1 VQNLR
6 NSLEIEVE
14 NLEISYGSVRTV
26 GPVSFSVTSGQQLT
40 LLGPS
45 GCGKTTTLRA
55 LAGLERPSGGEIRIG
70 GRTMYSAAEGV
81 NLPAEQRGLSMVFQS
96 YAIWPHMTVYENV
109 AFGLRVRRKSAA
121 EIEEK
126 VRGALDLVQMA
137 KFADRHASQLSGGQQ
152 QRVALARALIT
163 EPKVLLLDEPL
174 GALDRRLRQEMQVEL
189 KDIQRETGVTA
200 IFVTHDQEE
209 ALTLSDRIAII
220 DQGRLI
226 QVDAP
231 QTVYERP
238 ANIFA
243 ANFLGD
249 ANVFRGTPVHGG
261 LKLANGTIIETLKP
275 STGAAIVRPEKLR
288 VEAGEKKSAGNSL
301 SGEIV
306 QAIYSGASVTYRIRV
321 GVLGDMQLLAF
332 IQNQTGDVLDIGAKV
347 TVSWDRTQTIPV
359 EP

>member
-1 VQNLR
+1 MSRVDIQHVTKR
-6 NSLEIEVE
+6 
-14 NLEISYGSVRTV
+14 YGSFAALDD
-26 GPVSFSVTSGQQLT
+26 VSITFNDGEFFG

-45 GCGKTTTLRA
+45 GSGKTTLLRSI
-55 LAGLERPSGGEIRIG
+55 AGFITPDEGTISFDGEHVETVPVHRRAIG
-70 GRTMYSAAEGV
+70 
-81 NLPAEQRGLSMVFQS
+81 MVFQS
-96 YAIWPHMTVYENV
+96 YALFPHLTIAENIG
-109 AFGLRVRRKSAA
+109 FGLD
-121 EIEEK
+121 
-126 VRGALDLVQMA
+126 VRGRPREDISKRVAEMLALVRLKGLEA
-137 KFADRHASQLSGGQQ
+137 RYPRQLSGGQQ

-189 KDIQRETGVTA
+189 KDIQRETGITA

-249 ANVFRGTPVHGG
+249 ANVFRGTPVKGG
-261 LKLANGTIIETLKP
+261 LRLADGTMIETLNP

-288 VEAGEKKSAGNSL
+288 VEAGEKRSPGNSL
-301 SGEIV
+301 AGEIV

-321 GVLGDMQLLAF
+321 GILGGMALLAF

-347 TVSWDRTQTIPV
+347 TVSWDRAQTIPV

>member
-1 VQNLR
+1 MSRVDIQHV
-6 NSLEIEVE
+6 SKH
-14 NLEISYGSVRTV
+14 YGSFAALDD
-26 GPVSFSVTSGQQLT
+26 VSITFHDGEFFG

-45 GCGKTTTLRA
+45 GSGKTTLLRSI
-55 LAGLERPSGGEIRIG
+55 AGFITPDAGTISFDGERVENVPVHRRAIG
-70 GRTMYSAAEGV
+70 
-81 NLPAEQRGLSMVFQS
+81 MVFQS
-96 YAIWPHMTVYENV
+96 YALFPHLTIAENIG
-109 AFGLRVRRKSAA
+109 FGLD
-121 EIEEK
+121 
-126 VRGALDLVQMA
+126 VRGVAREDIGKRVTEMLRLVRLKGMEGRYP
-137 KFADRHASQLSGGQQ
+137 KQLSGGQQ

-163 EPKVLLLDEPL
+163 RPKVLLLDEPL

-189 KDIQRETGVTA
+189 KDIQRESGVTA

-238 ANIFA
+238 VNIFA

-249 ANVFRGTPVHGG
+249 ANVFRGTPVKGG
-261 LKLANGTIIETLKP
+261 LKLADGTVIETLSP

-288 VEAGEKKSAGNSL
+288 VEAGEKRSPGNSL
-301 SGEIV
+301 VGEIV

-321 GVLGDMQLLAF
+321 GVLGGMPLLAF
-332 IQNQTGDVLDIGAKV
+332 IQNQTGDVLNTGTKV
-347 TVSWDRTQTIPV
+347 TVSWDRTQTIPA

>member
-1 VQNLR
+1 MSRVDIQHVSKR
-6 NSLEIEVE
+6 
-14 NLEISYGSVRTV
+14 YGA
-26 GPVSFSVTSGQQLT
+26 FAALNNVTITFNDGEFFG

-45 GCGKTTTLRA
+45 GSGKTTLLRSI
-55 LAGLERPSGGEIRIG
+55 AGFIMPDEGSILFDGEQVETVPVHRRAIG
-70 GRTMYSAAEGV
+70 
-81 NLPAEQRGLSMVFQS
+81 MVFQS
-96 YAIWPHMTVYENV
+96 YALFPHLTIEENIG
-109 AFGLRVRRKSAA
+109 FGLDVRSTPREDIRKRVGEMLAL
-121 EIEEK
+121 
-126 VRGALDLVQMA
+126 VRLTGLEA
-137 KFADRHASQLSGGQQ
+137 RYPRQLSGGQQ

-163 EPKVLLLDEPL
+163 RPKVLLLDEPL

-189 KDIQRETGVTA
+189 KEIQRETGVTA

-238 ANIFA
+238 VNIFA

-249 ANVFRGTPVHGG
+249 ANVFRGTPVKTG
-261 LKLANGTIIETLKP
+261 LKLADGTLIATLKP

-288 VEAGEKKSAGNSL
+288 VENGRKNSAGNSL
-301 SGEIV
+301 VGEIV
-306 QAIYSGASVTYRIRV
+306 QAIYSGASVTYRIRMP
-321 GVLGDMQLLAF
+321 VLGEMPLLAF
-332 IQNQTGDVLDIGAKV
+332 IQNQTGEVLDTGATV
-347 TVSWDRTQTIPV
+347 TVSWDKTQTIPV

>member
-1 VQNLR
+1 MSRVD
-6 NSLEIEVE
+6 IEHV
-14 NLEISYGSVRTV
+14 SKHYGSFAALDD
-26 GPVSFSVTSGQQLT
+26 VSITFNDGEFFG

-45 GCGKTTTLRA
+45 GSGKTTLLRSI
-55 LAGLERPSGGEIRIG
+55 AGFITPDEGTISFDGERVESVPVHRRAIG
-70 GRTMYSAAEGV
+70 
-81 NLPAEQRGLSMVFQS
+81 MVFQS
-96 YAIWPHMTVYENV
+96 YALFPHLTIAENIG
-109 AFGLRVRRKSAA
+109 FGLD
-121 EIEEK
+121 
-126 VRGALDLVQMA
+126 VRGRTRGDIGKRVAEMLALVQL
-137 KFADRHASQLSGGQQ
+137 KGLEGRYPKQLSGGQQ

-231 QTVYERP
+231 QTIYERP

-249 ANVFRGTPVHGG
+249 ANVFRGTPMKGG
-261 LKLANGTIIETLKP
+261 LKLADGTVIETLTP

-288 VEAGEKKSAGNSL
+288 VEAGEKRSTGNSL
-301 SGEIV
+301 VGEIV

-321 GVLGDMQLLAF
+321 SVLGGIPLLAF
-332 IQNQTGDVLDIGAKV
+332 IQNQTGDVLHTGTKV
-347 TVSWDRTQTIPV
+347 TVSWDKSQTIPV
-359 EP
+359 GP

>member
-1 VQNLR
+1 MSRVD
-6 NSLEIEVE
+6 IEHV
-14 NLEISYGSVRTV
+14 SKRYGSFAALDD
-26 GPVSFSVTSGQQLT
+26 VSITFNDGEFFG

-45 GCGKTTTLRA
+45 GSGKTTLLRSI
-55 LAGLERPSGGEIRIG
+55 AGFISPDEGTISFDGEHV
-70 GRTMYSAAEGV
+70 EGV
-81 NLPAEQRGLSMVFQS
+81 PVHRRAIGMVFQS
-96 YAIWPHMTVYENV
+96 YALFPHLTIAENIG
-109 AFGLRVRRKSAA
+109 FGLDVRSVAREDIRKRVTEMLAL
-121 EIEEK
+121 
-126 VRGALDLVQMA
+126 VRLKGLEGRLP
-137 KFADRHASQLSGGQQ
+137 KQLSGGQQ

-163 EPKVLLLDEPL
+163 RPKVLLLDEPL

-249 ANVFRGTPVHGG
+249 ANLFRGTPVNGG
-261 LKLANGTIIETLKP
+261 LKLADGRVIQTLKS

-288 VEAGEKKSAGNSL
+288 VEAGEIGSTGNSL
-301 SGEIV
+301 AGEVV
-306 QAIYSGASVTYRIRV
+306 QAIYSGASITYRIRV
-321 GVLGDMQLLAF
+321 DALSDVPLLAF
-332 IQNQTGDVLDIGAKV
+332 IQNQTGDVLDIGTKV

>member
-1 VQNLR
+1 MSRVDIQHVSKR
-6 NSLEIEVE
+6 
-14 NLEISYGSVRTV
+14 YGA
-26 GPVSFSVTSGQQLT
+26 FAALNNVTITFNDGEFFG

-45 GCGKTTTLRA
+45 GSGKTTLLRSI
-55 LAGLERPSGGEIRIG
+55 AGFIMPDEGSILFDGEQVETVPVHRRAIG
-70 GRTMYSAAEGV
+70 
-81 NLPAEQRGLSMVFQS
+81 MVFQS
-96 YAIWPHMTVYENV
+96 YALFPHLTIEENIG
-109 AFGLRVRRKSAA
+109 FGLDVRSTPREDIRKRVGEMLAL
-121 EIEEK
+121 
-126 VRGALDLVQMA
+126 VRLTGLEA
-137 KFADRHASQLSGGQQ
+137 RYPRQLSGGQQ

-163 EPKVLLLDEPL
+163 RPKVLLLDEPL

-189 KDIQRETGVTA
+189 KEIQRETGVTA

-238 ANIFA
+238 VNIFA

-249 ANVFRGTPVHGG
+249 ANVFRGTPVKTG
-261 LKLANGTIIETLKP
+261 LKLADGTLIATLKP

-288 VEAGEKKSAGNSL
+288 VENGRKNSAGNSL
-301 SGEIV
+301 VGEIV
-306 QAIYSGASVTYRIRV
+306 QAIYSGASVTYRIRMP
-321 GVLGDMQLLAF
+321 VLGEIPLLAF
-332 IQNQTGDVLDIGAKV
+332 IQNQTGEVLDTGATV
-347 TVSWDRTQTIPV
+347 TVSWDKTQTIPV

>member
-1 VQNLR
+1 PALTSSVETEAMSR
-6 NSLEIEVE
+6 VDIEHVTKR
-14 NLEISYGSVRTV
+14 YGSFAALDD
-26 GPVSFSVTSGQQLT
+26 VSITFNDGEFFG

-45 GCGKTTTLRA
+45 GSGKTTLLRA
-55 LAGLERPSGGEIRIG
+55 IAGFITPDEGTISFDGEHVENVPVHRRAIG
-70 GRTMYSAAEGV
+70 
-81 NLPAEQRGLSMVFQS
+81 MVFQS
-96 YAIWPHMTVYENV
+96 YALFPHLTIAENI
-109 AFGLRVRRKSAA
+109 AFGPD
-121 EIEEK
+121 
-126 VRGALDLVQMA
+126 VRGIARADIGKRVTEMLALVRLEGLEG
-137 KFADRHASQLSGGQQ
+137 RYPRQLSGGQQ

-163 EPKVLLLDEPL
+163 RPKVLLLDEPL

-231 QTVYERP
+231 HTVYERP
-238 ANIFA
+238 ANVFA

-249 ANVFRGTPVHGG
+249 ANVFRGTPVKGG
-261 LKLANGTIIETLKP
+261 LALADGKVIQTRSP
-275 STGAAIVRPEKLR
+275 ATGAAIVRPEKLR
-288 VEAGEKKSAGNSL
+288 VEAGERKIVGNSL
-301 SGEIV
+301 AGEVV

-321 GVLGDMQLLAF
+321 GVLGDTPLLAF
-332 IQNQTGDVLDIGAKV
+332 IQNQTGDVLDAGTKV
-347 TVSWDRTQTIPV
+347 TVSWDGAQTIPV

>member
-1 VQNLR
+1 MSRVD
-6 NSLEIEVE
+6 IEHVTKR
-14 NLEISYGSVRTV
+14 YGSFAALDN
-26 GPVSFSVTSGQQLT
+26 VSITFNNGEFFG

-45 GCGKTTTLRA
+45 GSGKTTLLRSI
-55 LAGLERPSGGEIRIG
+55 AGFITPDRGTISFDGTPVENVPVHLRDIG
-70 GRTMYSAAEGV
+70 
-81 NLPAEQRGLSMVFQS
+81 MVFQS
-96 YAIWPHMTVYENV
+96 YALFPHLTIAENI
-109 AFGLRVRRKSAA
+109 AFGLDVRKVPREDVMKRVA
-121 EIEEK
+121 EMLSLVRLSGLEERYPK
-126 VRGALDLVQMA
+126 
-137 KFADRHASQLSGGQQ
+137 QLSGGQQ
-152 QRVALARALIT
+152 QRVALARALVT
-163 EPKVLLLDEPL
+163 RPKVLLLDEPL

-189 KDIQRETGVTA
+189 KDIQRETAVTA

-249 ANVFRGTPVHGG
+249 ANVFHGTPVRNG
-261 LKLANGTIIETLKP
+261 LRLADGTVIETLKP

-288 VEAGEKKSAGNSL
+288 VETDAKQTKGNGL
-301 SGEIV
+301 AGEIV
-306 QAIYSGASVTYRIRV
+306 QAIYSGASVTYRIRTP
-321 GVLGDMQLLAF
+321 VLGDVPLLAF
-332 IQNQTGDVLDIGAKV
+332 NQNRTGDVLDPGAHV
-347 TVSWDRTQTIPV
+347 TVSWDSAQTIPV

>member
-1 VQNLR
+1 MSRVD
-6 NSLEIEVE
+6 IEHVTKR
-14 NLEISYGSVRTV
+14 YGSFAALDD
-26 GPVSFSVTSGQQLT
+26 VSITFNDGEFFG

-45 GCGKTTTLRA
+45 GSGKTTLLRSI
-55 LAGLERPSGGEIRIG
+55 AGFITPDEGTISFDGEQVEAVPVHRRAIG
-70 GRTMYSAAEGV
+70 
-81 NLPAEQRGLSMVFQS
+81 MVFQS
-96 YAIWPHMTVYENV
+96 YALFPHLTIAENIG
-109 AFGLRVRRKSAA
+109 FGLD
-121 EIEEK
+121 
-126 VRGALDLVQMA
+126 VRGVAREDIQKRVTEMLALVRL
-137 KFADRHASQLSGGQQ
+137 KGLEGRYPRQLSGGQQ

-163 EPKVLLLDEPL
+163 RPKVLLLDEPL

-226 QVDAP
+226 QVGAP
-231 QTVYERP
+231 HTVYERP

-249 ANVFRGTPVHGG
+249 ANVFHGTPVAEG
-261 LKLANGTIIETLKP
+261 LRLADGTVLATSKP
-275 STGAAIVRPEKLR
+275 STGAAIVRPEKLT
-288 VEAGEKKSAGNSL
+288 VTAGTQKIAGNSL
-301 SGEIV
+301 AGEII
-306 QAIYSGASVTYRIRV
+306 QAIYSGASVTYRIKTH
-321 GVLGDMQLLAF
+321 VLGDVPLLAF
-332 IQNQTGDVLDIGAKV
+332 IQNQTGDVLDTGAQV

>member
-1 VQNLR
+1 MSRVDIQHVSKR
-6 NSLEIEVE
+6 YGTFAALE
-14 NLEISYGSVRTV
+14 N
-26 GPVSFSVTSGQQLT
+26 VTITFNDGEFFG

-45 GCGKTTTLRA
+45 GSGKTTLLRSI
-55 LAGLERPSGGEIRIG
+55 AGFVIPDEGTISFDGEQVEAVPVHRRAIG
-70 GRTMYSAAEGV
+70 
-81 NLPAEQRGLSMVFQS
+81 MVFQS
-96 YAIWPHMTVYENV
+96 YALFPHLTIAENIG
-109 AFGLRVRRKSAA
+109 FGLDVRSVAREDINKRVVEMLAL
-121 EIEEK
+121 
-126 VRGALDLVQMA
+126 VRLSGLEGRYP
-137 KFADRHASQLSGGQQ
+137 KQLSGGQQ

-163 EPKVLLLDEPL
+163 RPKVLLLDEPL

-220 DQGRLI
+220 DQGRLV

-249 ANVFRGTPVHGG
+249 ANVFHGTPVNGG
-261 LKLANGTIIETLKP
+261 LRLADGTVIETLRP

-288 VEAGEKKSAGNSL
+288 VEAGDRKAAGNSL
-301 SGEIV
+301 AGEV
-306 QAIYSGASVTYRIRV
+306 TQAIYSGASVTYRIRV
-321 GVLGDMQLLAF
+321 GVLGDVPLLAF
-332 IQNQTGDVLDIGAKV
+332 IQNQTGEVLDIGSLV
-347 TVSWDRTQTIPV
+347 TASWDKAQTIPV